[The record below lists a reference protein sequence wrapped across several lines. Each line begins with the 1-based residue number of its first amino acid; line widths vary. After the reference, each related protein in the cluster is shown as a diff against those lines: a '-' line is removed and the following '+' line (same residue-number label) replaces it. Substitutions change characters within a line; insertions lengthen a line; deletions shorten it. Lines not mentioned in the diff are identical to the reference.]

1 MVEKSDH
8 LNSCGES
15 ELVSGIEEIEGI
27 LSRMDPQ
34 KSALMQAVDAKG
46 KDYGTYY
53 YTAYSSTLDLDT
65 SLSVYKNVKNLVR
78 LVVLTDRYFEVQ
90 NQRYRRLGEG
100 LLARL
105 KREDNGLLRTILKF
119 NVKQFWHFWDFEQ
132 FIKSQMLRGYNFS
145 ESDVKSFNLFKS
157 SDVALLYAPV
167 LEAMLPR
174 FSHNASVILHYNQAL
189 QDIDDDLDDI
199 QEDLRDQMPNSFV
212 LASLSKNTT
221 RPYVQLYRHRLNGS
235 KLTILENASETV
247 LGIVDDYVNSI
258 EGIAVPDQLKFL
270 KLLSKSYA
278 ERIRKKLTLRIQE
291 SQRLTAA

>member
-8 LNSCGES
+8 LNSCRES
-15 ELVSGIEEIEGI
+15 EFVGGIEEIEGI
-27 LSRMDPQ
+27 LSRIDPQ

-53 YTAYSSTLDLDT
+53 YTAYSATLDLDT

-100 LLARL
+100 ILARL
-105 KREDNGLLRTILKF
+105 KREDDGYMRTILKF
-119 NVKQFWHFWDFEQ
+119 NVKQFWHFWAFEQ
-132 FIKSQMLRGYNFS
+132 FTKTQMLRGYKFS
-145 ESDVKSFNLFKS
+145 ESEVRSFNLFKS
-157 SDVALLYAPV
+157 SDVALIYAPV

-212 LASLSKNTT
+212 LAALGKNTA
-221 RPYVQLYRHRLNGS
+221 RPYVQLYRHRMNGS

-247 LGIVDDYVNSI
+247 LGIVDDYMNSI
-258 EGIAVPDQLKFL
+258 DSIAVPDQFKFL
-270 KLLSKSYA
+270 KLLSRSYA
-278 ERIRKKLTLRIQE
+278 ERIRKKLSSRIQE